1 LHQLVQR
8 VGQRGSHFA
17 GEMRVD
23 LRRPRAAMAEG
34 VLNDPQIDTGF
45 Q

>member
-8 VGQRGSHFA
+8 VGQRGSDFVR
-17 GEMRVD
+17 EMGVD
-23 LRRPRAAMAEG
+23 LGRPRTAMTQG
-34 VLNDPQIDTGF
+34 VLEDPQIDAGF